1 MKLSKILAVS
11 FLLLGLV
18 ISTGCTKDLGYR
30 KLTGTVTMDGQ
41 PLAGATLTFYADGT
55 GGEGG
60 SGLTGAD
67 GKYEVTAGNSPE
79 GGLGLKPGTYK
90 VTIVK
95 MEERVDEDEEA
106 FNKGEI
112 TYDELQNRKAKK
124 GAYAKTAKPN
134 RLTPAKYAST
144 FDTPLSVT
152 VSDDPAANV
161 FDFNLDE

>member
-1 MKLSKILAVS
+1 MKFSKILAVS

-18 ISTGCTKDLGYR
+18 ISTGCSKDLGYR

-41 PLAGATLTFYADGT
+41 PLEGASLTFYAEG

-60 SGLTGAD
+60 SGMTGAD
-67 GKYEVTAGNSPE
+67 GKYDVTAGNSPE

-95 MEERVDEDEEA
+95 MEQIVDEDEEA
-106 FNKGEI
+106 QKRGEI
-112 TYDELQNRKAKK
+112 TYDELQKRKAKK
-124 GAYAKTAKPN
+124 GAYAKSAKPN

>member
-1 MKLSKILAVS
+1 MKFSKILAVS

-18 ISTGCTKDLGYR
+18 ISTGCSKDLGYR

-41 PLAGATLTFYADGT
+41 PLEGASLTFYAEC

-60 SGLTGAD
+60 SGMTGAD
-67 GKYEVTAGNSPE
+67 GKYDVTAGNSPE

-95 MEERVDEDEEA
+95 MEQIVDEDEEA
-106 FNKGEI
+106 LRKGEI
-112 TYDELQNRKAKK
+112 TYDELQKRKAKK
-124 GAYAKTAKPN
+124 GAYAKSSKPN